1 MDANFKE
8 TTFYP
13 KLKKLKNQSWLYN
26 FLITHAFLHYIE
38 ILMTS
43 R

>member
-13 KLKKLKNQSWLYN
+13 KLKLKNQNWLYN
-26 FLITHAFLHYIE
+26 FLLVHAFLHYIE
-38 ILMTS
+38 IPRTS
-43 R
+43 K